1 MSRPDTLPPYYHWEQ
16 NPFATAATY
25 ASTSLWGVQACVSV
39 HAMTRFY
46 HLPLQKRA
54 DRIGYVAILALMMA
68 LSTLSCVLLLR
79 QPYIPLMD
87 AKSFTSS
94 AMFKT
99 AIESKIASACK
110 ITIELV
116 GGAFMIWRASIA
128 WSHNRILRWIPSAV
142 YGAYFGLCVTS
153 IYFQIKSLNRVAEA
167 TLVLPSTVQDNLTLD
182 AATFEPFQVAYQWWR
197 AADYGGSVA
206 VSLVATAFIGVRVY
220 LVQGAT
226 GSVMGATT
234 ILVETGFPSTLIGFA
249 GLFLSGAADD
259 GGRLDPSLREVW
271 RSTYS
276 RALSINCLMHN
287 TWTNTLA
294 LGCQVILFQVL
305 SDATW
310 VSNPKSTAQS
320 LPVNATGTP

>member
-25 ASTSLWGVQACVSV
+25 SSASLWGVQACVSV
-39 HAMTRFY
+39 HAMTQFY
-46 HLPLQKRA
+46 RLPLQKRA

-68 LSTLSCVLLLR
+68 LSTFSCVLLLR

-87 AKSFTSS
+87 AKGFSS
-94 AMFKT
+94 RAMIKT
-99 AIESKIASACK
+99 ATESKIASVCK
-110 ITIELV
+110 VTLELV

-128 WSHNRILRWIPSAV
+128 WSHNRILRWIPSAI
-142 YGAYFGLCVTS
+142 YGAYF
-153 IYFQIKSLNRVAEA
+153 A
-167 TLVLPSTVQDNLTLD
+167 TLALPSSVQDDLALD
-182 AATFEPFQVAYQWWR
+182 AATFEPFQAAYQWWR

-206 VSLVATAFIGVRVY
+206 VSLVATALIGVHVY
-220 LVQGAT
+220 LEQGVT

-249 GLFLSGAADD
+249 GFFLSGAVDD
-259 GGRLDPSLREVW
+259 GSGLDPPLREAW
-271 RSTYS
+271 ISSYN

-294 LGCQVILFQVL
+294 LGCQIILFQVL
-305 SDATW
+305 SNATW

-320 LPVNATGTP
+320 LPVNTTGTP